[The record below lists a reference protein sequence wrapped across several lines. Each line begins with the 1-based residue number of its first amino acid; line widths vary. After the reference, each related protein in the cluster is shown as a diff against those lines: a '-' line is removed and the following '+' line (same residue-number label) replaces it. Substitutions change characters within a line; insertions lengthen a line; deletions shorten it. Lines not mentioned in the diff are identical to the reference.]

1 LETEEKISPGLYGLG
16 QFLVESQQSFL
27 SIPVAAICKAVLMFS
42 LFFRLAGPGNVV
54 EKVCIICCSTVICPA
69 N

>member
-1 LETEEKISPGLYGLG
+1 LYGLG

-27 SIPVAAICKAVLMFS
+27 AIPVAAICKAVLMFS
-42 LFFRLAGPGNVV
+42 LFRLAGPGNVV